1 MQFSRAIVFVIGL
14 LIFQVPSAR
23 SQRIEFDTRAQSE
36 DRGGGYWAGWEPI
49 QRRLVF
55 RRDVADPSLP
65 AIKVIDVS
73 GKTLALYPLR
83 DFSGAS
89 YIDIWDAKG
98 APNGDIIIAAILG
111 YGPRKKGPVPLKS
124 LLLTYDSAGTLR
136 KVWEV
141 DPYHHHLVAADSQ
154 GNVFAF
160 GDARDSSHN
169 YPLLIKYS
177 PQGDVV
183 KKFLLASMFSSKDSV
198 VRAGEPRMFIKGDKL
213 FLYVAA
219 TQELFT
225 FSLDGVLLSRTW
237 LSAAYQRIAELNGGG
252 SIRAFEFCADLHG
265 NVVAEVR
272 IYPKDK
278 GKPQTLAL
286 AKFAPDGSLKGLQA
300 RPAESSKGEFLGL
313 TTADQ
318 PIYLEVSEKGS
329 LFVDLN
335 KRYELP

>member
-1 MQFSRAIVFVIGL
+1 MALVIGL
-14 LIFQVPSAR
+14 LIFQVPSVR

-36 DRGGGYWAGWEPI
+36 DKGGGYWAGWEPV
-49 QRRLVF
+49 QGRLVF

-65 AIKVIDVS
+65 AVKVLDVS

-83 DFSGAS
+83 DFPGAS

-98 APNGDIIIAAILG
+98 APSGDVIISAILG

-124 LLLTYDSAGTLR
+124 LLLTYDSTGTLR

-141 DPYHHHLVAADSQ
+141 DPYHHHLVAVDSQ

-160 GDARDSSHN
+160 GDARDSSHD

-177 PQGDVV
+177 SQGDVV
-183 KKFLLASMFSSKDSV
+183 KKFLPANLFSSKDSV
-198 VRAGEPRMFIKGDKL
+198 VRGGEPRMFIKGDKL

-237 LSAAYQRIAELNGGG
+237 LGAAYQRIVELNGGG
-252 SIRAFEFCADLHG
+252 SIRAFEFSADLYG
-265 NVVAEVR
+265 NIVAEVR
-272 IYPKDK
+272 IYPKDN
-278 GKPQTLAL
+278 GQPQTLAL

-300 RPAESSKGEFLGL
+300 RPAGSSRGEFLGL

-318 PIYLEVSEKGS
+318 PVYLQQSERGS
-329 LFVDLN
+329 LFVDLD
-335 KRYELP
+335 KHYELP